1 VSTWRKCRSCFVG
14 AYVAGSALALAGCSA
29 PADRNVQPAADSV
42 AAGSPQADSAL
53 DTLIAGSPDDTSLA
67 MRRTASQSLRLS
79 PLADSL
85 ARFLVFVPITQ
96 RWYAAAS
103 RGQRLVVDIGRV
115 DTVIGDNPVRQ
126 AAYREAVAKL
136 APVVTGERLRL
147 RGPWGSDDVTVSGFD
162 AWSGRI
168 VATLKAPAHIDS
180 LARAR
185 DWLPAVAVRSDAPA
199 EPRRATCERAPI
211 PAHIDARLSAVRD
224 SVLRDL
230 RAGKDLPRIA
240 RLSRTLKDAS
250 SRISGCFE
258 NASAILFVS
267 LSAGDYEWVR
277 QRAFAVDS
285 AGRVRQLGVRDL
297 RFKAHEALG
306 AFDADEDGDDDL
318 AVRGRTINSGA
329 LVILRLV
336 EAPPPGAPSGAAPV
350 AAARLERAAAGFAW
364 ER

>member
-1 VSTWRKCRSCFVG
+1 
-14 AYVAGSALALAGCSA
+14 
-29 PADRNVQPAADSV
+29 
-42 AAGSPQADSAL
+42 
-53 DTLIAGSPDDTSLA
+53 
-67 MRRTASQSLRLS
+67 MRRAASQNVRLS

-85 ARFLVFVPITQ
+85 ARFLVFVPVTQ

-115 DTVIGDNPVRQ
+115 DTTIGDSPVRQ
-126 AAYREAVAKL
+126 AAFREAVSRL
-136 APVVTGERLRL
+136 APVVQGERLRL
-147 RGPWGSDDVTVSGFD
+147 RGPWGSDDVTVAGFD

-168 VATLKAPAHIDS
+168 VATLKSPAHIDS
-180 LARAR
+180 LARAQ
-185 DWLPAVAVRSDAPA
+185 DWLPAVAVRGEEPA
-199 EPRRATCERAPI
+199 DPRRATCVRAPI
-211 PAHIDARLSAVRD
+211 PDAIDARLSGVRD
-224 SVLRDL
+224 SVLREL
-230 RAGKDLPRIA
+230 RSGKDLPRIT
-240 RLSRTLKDAS
+240 RLARTLKDAS

-258 NASAILFVS
+258 NAVAILFVS

-285 AGRVRQLGVRDL
+285 TGRVRQLSVRDL

-306 AFDADEDGDDDL
+306 AFDADDDGDDDL

-336 EAPPPGAPSGAAPV
+336 EAPPPGAASGAAPV
-350 AAARLERAAAGFAW
+350 PASRLERAAAGFAW